1 MAEGD
6 GLKVLVVS
14 QYWYPENGVPQRRW
28 TWLSQILTNAGYEVT
43 VIAPPPHYQRKL
55 SLKEWWTERKKS
67 GPKNILGPSGE
78 TIVRSG
84 FIPEGNSLTLR
95 ALNQASVAL
104 GMVWL
109 AIRKPAILQGYRPDI
124 VIGTVPALPTSVVA
138 ATLAYLYRAPYL
150 IDLRD
155 AWPDLL
161 QEANQWNRGVGEKS
175 LRERVLSHGPLQ
187 VVTRLTR
194 IVIDWVLEN
203 SDGILVTADYLR
215 SQLHERPAIQR
226 RGMKISTIRNV
237 FPPKT
242 PVVRK
247 PQLST
252 AYNSLNVL
260 YAGTLGRAQNLANAI
275 EAANIVASKGIN
287 INLRLVGAGAA
298 RDSLTELICNSG
310 RHVFIENRRPAD
322 DLEDYYS
329 WADTALVHLTDWE
342 PLTRVVPSKTYE
354 LMEIGIHISGAVAGE
369 AADLISSLEAGDV
382 VPPESPEKLARLWI
396 ELAQNPERLKVS
408 TKAAEWVARER
419 SQVAPPRLLTAISRA
434 ASGRKG

>member
-1 MAEGD
+1 MADSD

-55 SLKEWWTERKKS
+55 SLREWWTERKEAR
-67 GPKNILGPSGE
+67 PENVPGPSGE

-138 ATLAYLYRAPYL
+138 ATLACLYRAPYL

-194 IVIDWVLEN
+194 IVIDRVLEN
-203 SDGILVTADYLR
+203 SNGILVTADYLR
-215 SQLHERPAIQR
+215 RQLHERPAIQR
-226 RGMKISTIRNV
+226 RGMEISTIRNV

-247 PQLST
+247 LQLST

-310 RHVFIENRRPAD
+310 RHVSIENRRPAD

>member
-1 MAEGD
+1 MVDSD

-55 SLKEWWTERKKS
+55 SLREWWTERKEAR
-67 GPKNILGPSGE
+67 PENVPGPSGE

-138 ATLAYLYRAPYL
+138 ATLACLYRAPYL

-175 LRERVLSHGPLQ
+175 MRERVLSHGPLQ
-187 VVTRLTR
+187 LVTRLTR
-194 IVIDWVLEN
+194 IVIDRVLEN
-203 SDGILVTADYLR
+203 SNGILVTADYLR
-215 SQLHERPAIQR
+215 RQLHERPAIQR
-226 RGMKISTIRNV
+226 RGKKISTIRNV

-242 PVVRK
+242 PVARK

-252 AYNSLNVL
+252 AKNSLNVL

-275 EAANIVASKGIN
+275 EAANIVASIGIN

-310 RHVFIENRRPAD
+310 RHVSIENRRPAD
-322 DLEDYYS
+322 DLADYYS

-434 ASGRKG
+434 AFGRKG

>member
-1 MAEGD
+1 MVDSD

-55 SLKEWWTERKKS
+55 SLREWWTERKEAR
-67 GPKNILGPSGE
+67 PENVPGPSGE

-138 ATLAYLYRAPYL
+138 ATLACLYRAPYL

-175 LRERVLSHGPLQ
+175 MRERVLSHGPLQ
-187 VVTRLTR
+187 LVTRLTR
-194 IVIDWVLEN
+194 IVIDRVLEN
-203 SDGILVTADYLR
+203 SNGILVTADYLR
-215 SQLHERPAIQR
+215 RQLHERPAIQR
-226 RGMKISTIRNV
+226 RGKKISTIRNV

-252 AYNSLNVL
+252 AKNSLNVL

-310 RHVFIENRRPAD
+310 RHVSIENRRPAD
-322 DLEDYYS
+322 DLADYYS

-434 ASGRKG
+434 AFGRKG

>member
-1 MAEGD
+1 MADSD

-28 TWLSQILTNAGYEVT
+28 TWLSQLLTNAGYEVT

-55 SLKEWWTERKKS
+55 SLREWWTERKEDRPKS
-67 GPKNILGPSGE
+67 VLGPSGE
-78 TIVRSG
+78 IIVRSG

-95 ALNQASVAL
+95 AVNQASVAL

-138 ATLAYLYRAPYL
+138 ATLAFLYRAPYL

-161 QEANQWNRGVGEKS
+161 QEAKQWNRGVGGKS

-194 IVIDWVLEN
+194 IVIDRVLERSN
-203 SDGILVTADYLR
+203 GILVTAEYLR
-215 SQLHERPAIQR
+215 RQLQERPAVQR

-237 FPPKT
+237 FPPRT
-242 PVVRK
+242 PVDRK
-247 PQLST
+247 PQSST

-298 RDSLTELICNSG
+298 RDSLTELISNSG
-310 RHVFIENRRPAD
+310 RHVSIENRRPAE

-396 ELAQNPERLKVS
+396 ELAQNPERLRVS
-408 TKAAEWVARER
+408 PKAAEWVARER
-419 SQVAPPRLLTAISRA
+419 TQVTPPRLLTAISRA